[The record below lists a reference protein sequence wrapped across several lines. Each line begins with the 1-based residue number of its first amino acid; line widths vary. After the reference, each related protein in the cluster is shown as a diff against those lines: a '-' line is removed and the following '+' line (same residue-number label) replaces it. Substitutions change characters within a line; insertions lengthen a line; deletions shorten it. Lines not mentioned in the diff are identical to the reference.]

1 MIATVRA
8 MPSGPPAL
16 IAIDHDDYHAEHV
29 GHTADGGQFFLTT
42 PFLPEDGTDPG
53 REFVALFLFDAAG
66 ALVEARIDDLGPRA
80 SLDEAYR
87 RARYDGHLAALGEV
101 TFDRIVIA
109 PFSVERFGT
118 AFGLIVDDGDDGECW
133 VTLQPG
139 DYMAFSEPWDSGEY
153 ST

>member
-1 MIATVRA
+1 MTSDR
-8 MPSGPPAL
+8 PPL
-16 IAIDHDDYHAEHV
+16 IAIDHDDHHARHV

-80 SLDEAYR
+80 SLDEADQ
-87 RARYDGHLAALGEV
+87 RAREDSHLAALGEM

-118 AFGLIVDDGDDGECW
+118 TFGLIVDDADGDECW

-153 ST
+153 CT